1 MNFWKNIIVITAINA
16 AMFSSCQ
23 ENIDSRAE
31 REAKEFTRKNCPTPI
46 IDNTRTDSL
55 VFEANTRTLH
65 YYYTLVGPAD
75 NKTAFTGRHEEL
87 KNILI
92 SSFRASTNLK
102 MYIDAGI
109 NFKLTYH
116 SEKKT
121 QQKLYETTLTA
132 EELSGK

>member
-1 MNFWKNIIVITAINA
+1 MHAQGY
-16 AMFSSCQ
+16 C
-23 ENIDSRAE
+23 EN
-31 REAKEFTRKNCPTPI
+31 
-46 IDNTRTDSL
+46 
-55 VFEANTRTLH
+55 
-65 YYYTLVGPAD
+65 G
-75 NKTAFTGRHEEL
+75 HEEL

-116 SEKKT
+116 SEKKP